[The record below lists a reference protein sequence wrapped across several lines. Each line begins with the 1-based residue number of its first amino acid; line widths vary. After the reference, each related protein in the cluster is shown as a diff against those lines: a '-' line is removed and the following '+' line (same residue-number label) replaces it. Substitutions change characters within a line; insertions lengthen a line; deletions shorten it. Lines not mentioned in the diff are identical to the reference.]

1 MSGNAHAELR
11 QRPAAPSGGAV
22 LALLRR
28 ELAPFPGRLDRALRI
43 TLLCVVTVIVCMAFH
58 VQEAALAAYL
68 IFFVSKDDAGSS
80 AIEGFALIIVVI
92 VAVALAFVVTAA
104 TAGTPLLRVL
114 TMAALVYGGM
124 FLSRTSKSGP
134 LASSLAMVLAMALTA
149 PDLVGYPEL
158 ITHAFLWMIPMVV
171 VPMGLLILL
180 NLLAGRDPV
189 RLYQDTLRRR
199 FAAAAALLASP
210 GPSSR
215 GNLLAAMRAGDGD
228 TATFN
233 KMARLLR
240 RLPEPALAGL
250 EALERLSMLL
260 LTVLAV
266 MPAGALSAPAW
277 ARPRLCTLRAAL
289 DHRDRGAARPAADV
303 PLVAASAADRSA
315 DAAGQEVDRVLAELA
330 QVTAGD
336 PAAIARARGETPPRE
351 RESFFVADAY
361 SNPEYARFA
370 LKTTLAVML
379 CYLFYVSFDW
389 PGIHTCVITCF
400 YVALSSVAETL
411 HKLTLRLIG
420 CFIGAVLSYAVIIFG
435 FPHMHSVGDLALVIA
450 PLSFAAAWIAIG
462 SERLSYIGLQIA
474 LCFFLAT
481 LHGFGP
487 SFDLTIAR
495 DRIIGV
501 VIGNL
506 AIAALF
512 VSLWPVSA
520 EGKVRGHFRA
530 ALERVRDLLSTSA
543 GRAAIARVGD
553 RFNTEL
559 SAAASTLDLL
569 NFEPRRIR
577 PRPERQAAARQL
589 LALCET
595 LYLTAAMLAQQRVV
609 DDGRPALPDAV
620 VDTLRRCDQAR
631 ADTLTDFLDWMRV
644 NAAEGHGAL
653 SDDAPSAMGVDPR
666 LHPRSGNAAAPFPDR
681 TSLPDRAGPDLIHL
695 LDERERLYRTFDALL
710 ADLFAEARHAR

>member
-1 MSGNAHAELR
+1 MSSSARTELPFS
-11 QRPAAPSGGAV
+11 PAAPPGAAV

-28 ELAPFPGRLDRALRI
+28 ELAPFPGRLSRSLRI
-43 TLLCVVTVIVCMAFH
+43 TLLCVVTVIVCMAFQ

-80 AIEGFALIIVVI
+80 AIEGFALIIVVLL
-92 VAVALAFVVTAA
+92 AVGLAFVVTAA

-114 TMAALVYGGM
+114 TMAALVYGGL
-124 FLSRTSKSGP
+124 FLSKTSKSGP
-134 LASSLAMVLAMALTA
+134 VATSLAMVLAMALTA

-158 ITHAFLWMIPMVV
+158 ITHAFLWMIPMVL

-189 RLYQDTLRRR
+189 RLYRETLRRR

-215 GNLLAAMRAGDGD
+215 QALLAAMRAGDTD
-228 TATFN
+228 TATFH
-233 KMARLLR
+233 KMARLLH
-240 RLPEPALAGL
+240 RLPESALAGL
-250 EALERLSMLL
+250 EALERLSMRL
-260 LTVLAV
+260 LTALAAL
-266 MPAGALSAPAW
+266 PAGELRAGAW
-277 ARPRLCTLRAAL
+277 ARLRALRAVL
-289 DHRDRGAARPAADV
+289 DRGTALPAADR
-303 PLVAASAADRSA
+303 AAAPAADRIA
-315 DAAGQEVDRVLAELA
+315 DAAGQEVDRVLTALA
-330 QVTAGD
+330 GVADGD
-336 PAAIARARGETPPRE
+336 PAAIARSRGETPPST
-351 RESFFVADAY
+351 RESFFVADAF

-450 PLSFAAAWIAIG
+450 PLSFVAAWIAIG
-462 SERLSYIGLQIA
+462 SERLSYIGLQLA

-506 AIAALF
+506 AIAVLF

-520 EGKVRGHFRA
+520 EGQVRGHFRA
-530 ALERVRDLLSTSA
+530 ALERVRALLGASA
-543 GRAAIARVGD
+543 DRAAIARAGD

-559 SAAASTLDLL
+559 SAATSTLDLL

-577 PRPERQAAARQL
+577 PRLERQAAARRL
-589 LALCET
+589 FALCET
-595 LYLTAAMLAQQRVV
+595 LYLTTAMLAQQRVA
-609 DDGRPALPDAV
+609 DDDTPALPGAV
-620 VDTLRRCDQAR
+620 ADELQRCDQAR
-631 ADTLTDFLDWMRV
+631 ADALTNFLDWMRV
-644 NAAEGHGAL
+644 SGTDGRAAPV
-653 SDDAPSAMGVDPR
+653 SDAQSDPQAETR
-666 LHPRSGNAAAPFPDR
+666 SHPRSGSAAAPFPDR
-681 TSLPDRAGPDLIHL
+681 SRLPERAEPDLIHL
-695 LDERERLYRTFDALL
+695 LDERERLYRAFDALL

>member
-1 MSGNAHAELR
+1 MSSSARTELPFS
-11 QRPAAPSGGAV
+11 PAAPPGAAV

-28 ELAPFPGRLDRALRI
+28 ELAPFPGRLSRTLRI

-80 AIEGFALIIVVI
+80 AIEGFALIIVVLL
-92 VAVALAFVVTAA
+92 AVGLAFVVTAA

-114 TMAALVYGGM
+114 TMAALVYGGL
-124 FLSRTSKSGP
+124 FLSKTSKSGP
-134 LASSLAMVLAMALTA
+134 VATSLAMILAMALTA

-158 ITHAFLWMIPMVV
+158 ITHAFLWMIPMVL

-189 RLYQDTLRRR
+189 RLYRETLRRR

-215 GNLLAAMRAGDGD
+215 QALLAALRAGDTA

-233 KMARLLR
+233 KMARLLH

-250 EALERLSMLL
+250 EALERLSMQL
-260 LTVLAV
+260 LTALAAL
-266 MPAGALSAPAW
+266 PAGALRAGAW
-277 ARPRLCTLRAAL
+277 ARLRALRAVL
-289 DHRDRGAARPAADV
+289 DRGTALPAADR
-303 PLVAASAADRSA
+303 AAAPAADRSA

-330 QVTAGD
+330 QVTVGD

-351 RESFFVADAY
+351 RASFFVADAF

-450 PLSFAAAWIAIG
+450 PLSFVAAWIAIG
-462 SERLSYIGLQIA
+462 SERLSYIGLQLA

-506 AIAALF
+506 VIAVLF

-530 ALERVRDLLSTSA
+530 ALERVRALLGA
-543 GRAAIARVGD
+543 AADRAAIARAGD

-577 PRPERQAAARQL
+577 PRLERQAAARRL

-595 LYLTAAMLAQQRVV
+595 LYLTAAMLAQQRVA
-609 DDGRPALPDAV
+609 DDDTPALPSAMAD
-620 VDTLRRCDQAR
+620 DLQRCDQAR
-631 ADTLTDFLDWMRV
+631 ADALTGFLDWMRV
-644 NAAEGHGAL
+644 SGTDGRAAPVRDAQ
-653 SDDAPSAMGVDPR
+653 SDPQAETGSP
-666 LHPRSGNAAAPFPDR
+666 PRSGSAAAPFPDR
-681 TSLPDRAGPDLIHL
+681 SRLPERAEPDLINL
-695 LDERERLYRTFDALL
+695 LDERERLYRAFDVRL

>member
-1 MSGNAHAELR
+1 
-11 QRPAAPSGGAV
+11 
-22 LALLRR
+22 
-28 ELAPFPGRLDRALRI
+28 
-43 TLLCVVTVIVCMAFH
+43 
-58 VQEAALAAYL
+58 
-68 IFFVSKDDAGSS
+68 
-80 AIEGFALIIVVI
+80 
-92 VAVALAFVVTAA
+92 
-104 TAGTPLLRVL
+104 
-114 TMAALVYGGM
+114 
-124 FLSRTSKSGP
+124 
-134 LASSLAMVLAMALTA
+134 
-149 PDLVGYPEL
+149 
-158 ITHAFLWMIPMVV
+158 
-171 VPMGLLILL
+171 
-180 NLLAGRDPV
+180 
-189 RLYQDTLRRR
+189 
-199 FAAAAALLASP
+199 
-210 GPSSR
+210 
-215 GNLLAAMRAGDGD
+215 MRAGDGD

-250 EALERLSMLL
+250 EALERLSMRL
-260 LTVLAV
+260 LTALAV

-277 ARPRLCTLRAAL
+277 ARPRLSAMRAAL

-336 PAAIARARGETPPRE
+336 PAAVAHARGETPPRE
-351 RESFFVADAY
+351 RASFFVADAY
-361 SNPEYARFA
+361 SNPEHARFA

-450 PLSFAAAWIAIG
+450 PLSFVAAWIAIG
-462 SERLSYIGLQIA
+462 SERLSYIGLQLA

-506 AIAALF
+506 AIAVLF

-530 ALERVRDLLSTSA
+530 ALECVRDLLSASA

-577 PRPERQAAARQL
+577 PRPERKAAARQL
-589 LALCET
+589 PALCET

-644 NAAEGHGAL
+644 NAAAGQGA
-653 SDDAPSAMGVDPR
+653 SSGDDPSAMGADPP